1 MKSCFR
7 QFEVSSL
14 WGSSC
19 FSATVSGSR
28 TAMKIRVDS
37 NRVDIESAMP
47 KVEFEWNNEVN
58 KGTGLKLLECVLKLY
73 NP

>member
-1 MKSCFR
+1 
-7 QFEVSSL
+7 
-14 WGSSC
+14 
-19 FSATVSGSR
+19 
-28 TAMKIRVDS
+28 MKIRVDS